1 MDVPAD
7 SADAKVA
14 ELREAVGTIR
24 ALVPAFRGGPMSEY
38 VPMAVARLVEAV
50 ADSMDRGDPVRDQVV
65 SSALEI
71 ARHLRSHRPGE
82 SPG

>member
-7 SADAKVA
+7 GRHAKVA

-24 ALVPAFRGGPMSEY
+24 ALVPAFRDGPISEY
-38 VPMAVARLVEAV
+38 VPIAVARLIEAV
-50 ADSMDRGDPVRDQVV
+50 ADSVERGDPVRDPIV

-71 ARHLRSHRPGE
+71 ARHLRTHHPDEAAG
-82 SPG
+82 